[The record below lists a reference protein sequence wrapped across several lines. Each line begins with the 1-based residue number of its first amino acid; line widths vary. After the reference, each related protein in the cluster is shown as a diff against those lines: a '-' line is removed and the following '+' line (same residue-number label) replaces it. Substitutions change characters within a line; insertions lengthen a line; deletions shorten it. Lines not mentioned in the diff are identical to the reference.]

1 MKLKESKEKV
11 PATFI
16 TSYISDAWDRVGY
29 IKADIEA
36 IKEQYTNTGVV
47 IECLQD
53 ILDAYLIAAGRLQ
66 AFLDNKNYV
75 NIPDEP
81 VKESIAESIT
91 NEVSEDLNIDTANIS
106 IDEIEIEP
114 EIEDATKPVFKPAA
128 MQSNSKIAEPL
139 TKPSGDEFEFSC
151 DFDDPDLTQEDAEM
165 ASQIMQVCR

>member
-81 VKESIAESIT
+81 IKESIAESIN
-91 NEVSEDLNIDTANIS
+91 NEVSEDLNIDTVNIS

-114 EIEDATKPVFKPAA
+114 ELEETTKPAFKPTT
-128 MQSNSKIAEPL
+128 MQNNSKIAEPL

>member
-47 IECLQD
+47 VECLQD

-75 NIPDEP
+75 PIPEESI
-81 VKESIAESIT
+81 KESITESIDA
-91 NEVSEDLNIDTANIS
+91 EIAEDVNIDTVNVS
-106 IDEIEIEP
+106 IDDVEVESEFEEP
-114 EIEDATKPVFKPAA
+114 TQPVFKPAA
-128 MQSNSKIAEPL
+128 MSFNKKMTEPL

-151 DFDDPDLTQEDAEM
+151 DFDDPELTQEDAENV
-165 ASQIMQVCR
+165 SQIMQVCR